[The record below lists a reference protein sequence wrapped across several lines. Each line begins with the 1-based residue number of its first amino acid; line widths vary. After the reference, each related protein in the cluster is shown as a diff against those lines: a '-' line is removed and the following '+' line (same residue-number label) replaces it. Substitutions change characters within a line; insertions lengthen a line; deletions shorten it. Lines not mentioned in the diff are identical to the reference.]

1 MSLIVRSP
9 KQLGNII
16 RRTRRQRSMTQTQL
30 AGLTGLRQE
39 LISKIETGHEGT
51 KLSTVFVL
59 FGALGLEIVVEMRT
73 TGGLKDIEDIF

>member
-16 RRTRRQRSMTQTQL
+16 RRTRRQHSMTQTQL

-73 TGGLKDIEDIF
+73 TGALKGIEDIF

>member
-16 RRTRRQRSMTQTQL
+16 RRTRRQHSMTQTQL

-39 LISKIETGHEGT
+39 LISKIETGHEGA

-73 TGGLKDIEDIF
+73 TGALKDIEDIF